1 MNNIQID
8 IQILPSNMN
17 EVSVSNNDNVNS
29 GISLDDI
36 DLSGDDSN
44 EITYNDKKC

>member
-8 IQILPSNMN
+8 IQIIPSVIN
-17 EVSVSNNDNVNS
+17 EVSVQREEGTST

-44 EITYNDKKC
+44 EITDNDNKC